1 MGGFNA
7 QSVNDNGGV
16 AWAKQVAQ
24 TMDPGAI
31 DSQIQSYQNAVTSLS
46 NVQSTLQNVK
56 NNLAASWTGDAAD
69 QAQQSFQGSINHT
82 QLVQD
87 TITQVVVPALNT
99 AKTAQQD
106 FITAVKT
113 VPDEQTVPSNSVIDD
128 VGSWFGV
135 ETPAQTVENQNAA
148 ARTKAATAINAL
160 SDSYESSANKLSTV
174 AGSQEVITSTSST
187 GSYTLGSMAS
197 SSGDGA
203 ASGYSQSVSGGG
215 ETRTA
220 GYDSSSS
227 TGTLNAGQ
235 NPKTTLA
242 GNTSTSTNDTLW
254 NPGATAPT
262 NSTSTVSPDSIW
274 STTGPL
280 DDEPSTSNYN
290 NTGLITDDPDEGG
303 ANSLGDNSLGDE
315 NLGSNKLGSQ
325 SGLIDDTDLGNSELT
340 GGTGSGLR
348 AGGTSSGDGSL
359 VGADESEGGSAASG
373 ESSENGMGGSM
384 GRGMGGSGGAGEEEL
399 GSSKYT
405 RGRYLGEMEEDD
417 SPSSAS
423 AVRSAYEDATDAD
436 GNKVNMMGSGRRGTA
451 QADDEEDERGKRP
464 SYLKEDEF
472 WSNAQRIVPPV
483 IQ

>member
-31 DSQIQSYQNAVTSLS
+31 DSQVQSYQNAVTSLS
-46 NVQSTLQNVK
+46 NVQTTLQNVK
-56 NNLAASWTGDAAD
+56 NNLAASWMGDAAE

-87 TITQVVVPALNT
+87 TITQVVVPALQS
-99 AKTAQQD
+99 AKTAQSE
-106 FITAVKT
+106 FIAAVKS

-135 ETPAQTVENQNAA
+135 ETPAQTAQSHNTA
-148 ARTKAATAINAL
+148 ARAQAATAINTL
-160 SDSYESSANKLSTV
+160 SDNYESSANKLSSV
-174 AGSQEVITSTSST
+174 GGGGVEVMTGST
-187 GSYTLGSMAS
+187 GSSYNLGQVAT

-203 ASGYSQSVSGGG
+203 ATGYSQSVSSGGR
-215 ETRTA
+215 TSTA
-220 GYDSSSS
+220 GYVSSTTR
-227 TGTLNAGQ
+227 TGTLNTGPA
-235 NPKTTLA
+235 PKTTLA
-242 GNTSTSTNDTLW
+242 GNTTSTTDTLW
-254 NPGATAPT
+254 NPPG
-262 NSTSTVSPDSIW
+262 STVTASTTTTLTPDSIW

-280 DDEPSTSNYN
+280 ENEPNTSNYPN
-290 NTGLITDDPDEGG
+290 SGLITDEPAGGG
-303 ANSLGDNSLGDE
+303 ANTLSENNLGEE
-315 NLGSNKLGSQ
+315 NLGSNKLSSG
-325 SGLIDDTDLGNSELT
+325 SGLIDETNLGDGELT
-340 GGTGSGLR
+340 GGSGTGLR

-359 VGADESEGGSAASG
+359 VGAEEGTGGTAANG
-373 ESSENGMGGSM
+373 ETTENGMNGSM
-384 GRGMGGSGGAGEEEL
+384 GRGMGGSGAGDEEL

-405 RGRYLGEMEEDD
+405 RGRYLGNEMEEDD
-417 SPSSAS
+417 SRSAS
-423 AVRSAYEDATDAD
+423 PVRSVYEDATDTD
-436 GNKVNMMGSGRRGTA
+436 GNKVNMMGSGRRGSA